1 MRKMLLT
8 TVAVLLAGAA
18 TAQEPIRIG
27 LSTTMTG
34 VAAVFGQHDK
44 WGLELAIS
52 EINAA
57 GGILGRKVEGITE
70 DNRCNPAEGVKAAT
84 KLLNETKVHALIGA
98 MCSSVTLATM
108 PLVQRAE
115 IPFVVTVST
124 AASIAQQSGKGGNQW
139 TFKTNPADDTMAEAI
154 AEKLKEMG
162 IKTMAFMAEETDYG
176 RGGVKGFAEA
186 LEKRGIKVVA
196 IEYFPQGLPDFSTLL
211 TKLASIKPDRVGL
224 YALRGDNE
232 SVMRAVEGLE
242 FKIPF
247 AGRLDLN
254 STVKGVSPQYVAKGG
269 LDGYLAINPYQPDWD
284 EPKNLAFVEKFKK
297 FAKGEQPLQ
306 QGFYTYE
313 GMLLLADAI
322 KRAGSTEAKAIRDAL
337 KATKFPSMM
346 GATYEFDDNHLAHNN
361 ALIQEIKGG
370 KIIAIA
376 LQKT

>member
-8 TVAVLLAGAA
+8 TVALLLAGTAMAA
-18 TAQEPIRIG
+18 EPIKIG

-44 WGLELAIS
+44 WGLELAIG

-57 GGILGRKVEGITE
+57 GGLLGRKLEGITE

-108 PLVQRAE
+108 PLVQRAQ
-115 IPFVVTVST
+115 IPFLVTVST
-124 AASIAQQSGKGGNQW
+124 AASIAQQSGKGGNIW

-154 AEKLKEMG
+154 SEKLKELG
-162 IKTMAFMAEETDYG
+162 VKSMAFIAEETDYG
-176 RGGVKGFAEA
+176 RGGVKGFTES

-196 IEYFPQGLPDFSTLL
+196 TEFFPQGLPDFSTLL
-211 TKLASIKPDRVGL
+211 TKIASLKPDRVAG
-224 YALRGDNE
+224 YFLRGDNE
-232 SVMRAVEGLE
+232 SIMRQVEAME

-254 STVKGVSPQYVAKGG
+254 STVKGVSPQYLAKGG

-284 EPKNLAFVEKFKK
+284 DPKNLAFVEKFKK
-297 FAKGEQPLQ
+297 FSKGEAPLQ

-322 KRAGSTEAKAIRDAL
+322 KRAGSSDAKAIRDAL

-361 ALIQEIKGG
+361 ALIQTIKGG
-370 KIIAIA
+370 KIIALA

>member
-1 MRKMLLT
+1 
-8 TVAVLLAGAA
+8 
-18 TAQEPIRIG
+18 
-27 LSTTMTG
+27 
-34 VAAVFGQHDK
+34 
-44 WGLELAIS
+44 
-52 EINAA
+52 
-57 GGILGRKVEGITE
+57 
-70 DNRCNPAEGVKAAT
+70 
-84 KLLNETKVHALIGA
+84 
-98 MCSSVTLATM
+98 
-108 PLVQRAE
+108 
-115 IPFVVTVST
+115 
-124 AASIAQQSGKGGNQW
+124 
-139 TFKTNPADDTMAEAI
+139 MAEAI

-176 RGGVKGFAEA
+176 RGGVKGFVEA
-186 LEKRGIKVVA
+186 LEKRSIKVVA

-232 SVMRAVEGLE
+232 SVMRTVEGLE

-254 STVKGVSPQYVAKGG
+254 STVKGVSPAYVAKGG
-269 LDGYLAINPYQPDWD
+269 LDGYFAINPYQPDWD
-284 EPKNLAFVEKFKK
+284 DPKNLAFVETFKK

-313 GMLLLADAI
+313 GTLLLADAI
-322 KRAGSTEAKAIRDAL
+322 KRAGSTEPKKLRDAL

-370 KIIAIA
+370 QIIAIA